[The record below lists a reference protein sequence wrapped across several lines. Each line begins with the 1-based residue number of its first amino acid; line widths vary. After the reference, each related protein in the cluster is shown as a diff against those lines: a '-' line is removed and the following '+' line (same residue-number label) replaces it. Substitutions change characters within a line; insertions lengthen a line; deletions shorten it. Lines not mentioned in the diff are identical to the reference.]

1 MRTPIKGST
10 HETSADGQT
19 DRQTDRQIDLTVCY
33 IHSVMQTSKQTI
45 RADLLDAVYFRLGLT
60 CTLGLTNDLID
71 GGQPRAKTRLRK
83 VKPNHGRLKL
93 FLALGWPPSIK
104 SWVNPRLCIRPSK
117 IDCI

>member
-45 RADLLDAVYFRLGLT
+45 RADLLDAVYFRRGLT
-60 CTLGLTNDLID
+60 CTLGLTKDLID
-71 GGQPRAKTRLRK
+71 GGQPRAKRFLKRDLDSLYVDWIYSSVGHRL
-83 VKPNHGRLKL
+83 
-93 FLALGWPPSIK
+93 
-104 SWVNPRLCIRPSK
+104 
-117 IDCI
+117 